1 MYNTFTNVAT
11 ATYTVVDIRK
21 TFEGFSADLRMIAA
35 RTGKL
40 ASNEVE
46 NFLNDI
52 LAWAEA
58 KYLNYVDIVLVD
70 SYNAPVRASRYS
82 IDEDG
87 KAIQGDRA
95 GNNQWQNIPNTR
107 LTLIVS
113 YNSSWFGL
121 SSEQQ
126 SNFKN
131 NNKFKISWGASE
143 IDNSYSHLSKENAQ
157 LYASKGYELK
167 KENFK

>member
-1 MYNTFTNVAT
+1 MYNTFTNTAT

-40 ASNEVE
+40 TLVEVE
-46 NFLNDI
+46 NYLHDV

-58 KYLNYVDIVLVD
+58 KYLRYVDITLLD
-70 SYNAPVRASRYS
+70 LNNTPIRAARYS
-82 IDEDG
+82 VDEAG
-87 KAIQGDRA
+87 NAIQSDRA
-95 GNNQWQNIPNTR
+95 GNNQWENTPYTR
-107 LTLIVS
+107 LTIIVQQ
-113 YNSSWFGL
+113 NSSWGNL
-121 SSEQQ
+121 SEEQ
-126 SNFKN
+126 KT
-131 NNKFKISWGASE
+131 KFKSDKGFKIGWSKSM
-143 IDNSYSHLSKENAQ
+143 INNSYSHLSRENAQ